1 MNPAIVL
8 AATLA
13 GQPDMPRAG
22 QIDVVAAVI
31 AGEGRGEKWRGMCAI
46 AQSIRH
52 RGGNAYQRV
61 LEPGQYQVLTGTT
74 APVLVARMRREVG
87 WEDARVL
94 AKWLVVGAP
103 KPFDGDPVNGATHFH
118 DTSIKTPA
126 GWGPLRAQV
135 GKLRFFKPD
144 K

>member
-1 MNPAIVL
+1 MNPAIPII
-8 AATLA
+8 AAALA
-13 GQPDMPRAG
+13 GQPDIPRTA

-31 AGEGRGEKWRGMCAI
+31 AAEGRSERWKGMAAI

-61 LEPGQYQVLTGTT
+61 MAPGVFSSLIGTT
-74 APVLVARMRREVG
+74 PFALVARMRREVG
-87 WEDARVL
+87 YDDARVL

-103 KPFDGDPVNGATHFH
+103 CPFSGDPVNGATHFH
-118 DTSIKTPA
+118 DTSCKTPD
-126 GWGPLRAQV
+126 GWGPCLAMV
-135 GKLRFFKPD
+135 GKLRFFKP